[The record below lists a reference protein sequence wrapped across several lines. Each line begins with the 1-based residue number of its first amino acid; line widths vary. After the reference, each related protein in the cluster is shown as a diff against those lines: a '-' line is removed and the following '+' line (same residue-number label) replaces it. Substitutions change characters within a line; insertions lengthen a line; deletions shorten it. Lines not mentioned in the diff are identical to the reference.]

1 MAGVRD
7 DKRREVVVLCVV
19 MGKGVAPARVVDWSC
34 TLGSPWRGAKLLDS
48 GSCRPYPSC
57 AMWGARRLTTTKSR
71 IGLPVESIRNG
82 QARTA
87 EYSEMDQEIY

>member
-1 MAGVRD
+1 MTSAEKCGERSGGVVRGYG
-7 DKRREVVVLCVV
+7 KRRRARELSIGVVPW
-19 MGKGVAPARVVDWSC
+19 GP
-34 TLGSPWRGAKLLDS
+34 PWRGAKLLDS

-71 IGLPVESIRNG
+71 IELPVESIRNG